1 MNAIFDNNVGH
12 LMESVGHL
20 MEETYWFLLHEFSI
34 FTSFHAIFIAIY
46 IKNADL

>member
-1 MNAIFDNNVGH
+1 MNAVFDNNVGH
-12 LMESVGHL
+12 LMGEI
-20 MEETYWFLLHEFSI
+20 YWFILREFSI